1 VKRDICATCGQRHMK
16 RDSMKGD
23 SRREKRHMCDMWTET
38 YVRHVERDSMKGDSR
53 REKRHMATCGKRLYE
68 N

>member
-1 VKRDICATCGQRHMK
+1 
-16 RDSMKGD
+16 MKGD

-53 REKRHMATCGKRLYE
+53 RAKRRVRHVEKDSIKMDAPTCEKRLDQKRLLM
-68 N
+68 